1 MNIKKKYYKLGE
13 KDFKKY
19 LDNLK
24 KDPDNITIFK
34 EMDHSFFY
42 YPSSEINNKLL
53 TLHKLELEFNM
64 LANTLSKDKQ
74 SMIKQSFIIDEIQS
88 SNSTE
93 NIYSTKNDIFGISSS
108 KAIIQNKKIT
118 SIVNIYN
125 SIDSFNINDL
135 YSLNKLRKLYD
146 TLMLDAYENKNDIPD
161 GKYFRKETVYIT
173 NGIQPIYQGF
183 NPETKIIKGMEDVIN
198 VLKNKDIDIYLKILI
213 THFMIETIHPFYDGN
228 GRYGR
233 LIMSLILY
241 TNTKSLLS
249 YKIATGINKQKTT
262 YYNALEDARDIHEFG
277 CLNDYISCMLDILIK
292 EYKNTIN
299 STKNKL
305 TQISNITKYPSN
317 LTKSEKIIYDLLK
330 DATYLTYFG
339 ICNEEIINITGISKK
354 TVIECFNKLNKKKL
368 IVDYKLSK
376 TLFHKLIIK

>member
-1 MNIKKKYYKLGE
+1 MNIKKKYYQLGE

-24 KDPDNITIFK
+24 KDRDNITIFK

-42 YPSSEINNKLL
+42 YPSSKINNKLL

-64 LANTLSKDKQ
+64 LVNTLSKEKQ

-93 NIYSTKNDIFGISSS
+93 NIYSTKNDIFGISST

-118 SIVNIYN
+118 SIVNTYN

-135 YSLNKLRKLYD
+135 NSLSKLRKLYD
-146 TLMLDAYENKNDIPD
+146 TLMKDAYESKTDIPD
-161 GKYFRKETVYIT
+161 GEFFRKDTVYIT
-173 NGIQPIYQGF
+173 NGIQPIHQGF
-183 NPETKIIKGMEDVIN
+183 NPETKINKGMKELIN
-198 VLKNKDIDIYLKILI
+198 LIKNDDIDVYLKILI

-233 LIMSLILY
+233 LIMTLILY
-241 TNTKSLLS
+241 TSTKSLLS
-249 YKIATGINKQKTT
+249 YKIATGINTNKSK
-262 YYNALEDARDIHEFG
+262 YYKALEDARDIHEFG
-277 CLNDYISCMLDILIK
+277 CLNDYISNMLDILIG
-292 EYKNTIN
+292 EYTSTIK
-299 STKNKL
+299 SITKKL
-305 TQISNITKYPSN
+305 NQISSITKYPSN
-317 LTKSEKIIYDLLK
+317 LTKSDKRIYDLLK

-339 ICNEEIINITGISKK
+339 ICNEEIMKITGISKK

-368 IVDYKLSK
+368 ISDYKLSK
-376 TLFHKLIIK
+376 TLFHKLIQK